1 MQRASAASQNRDP
14 LRPHHY
20 ARKHIDPGSAA
31 HHFVLRSVRGTAGR
45 ESMSDQSDVKF
56 RLNNSELWGGLIGLA
71 LGGFVV
77 WSGLKL
83 KLGTINDP
91 GSGFVLFYTGILMC
105 LFAASIMTAALT
117 EGGPTFGS
125 RWVNT
130 RWTKPLLV
138 IVCLIAF
145 SFALNPLGFLLSSI
159 PLMLLLLRVVDP
171 VRWPLAVPIAVLVPL
186 GMWWVLKRLLLIQL
200 PSGIFEIG

>member
-1 MQRASAASQNRDP
+1 
-14 LRPHHY
+14 
-20 ARKHIDPGSAA
+20 
-31 HHFVLRSVRGTAGR
+31 
-45 ESMSDQSDVKF
+45 MSDSTNVKL

-71 LGGFVV
+71 LGVFVV
-77 WSGLKL
+77 WSGLRL

-91 GSGFVLFYTGILMC
+91 GSGYVLFYTGLLMC
-105 LFAASIMTAALT
+105 LFAATIIIAAVT

-125 RWVNT
+125 RWKDA

-145 SFALNPLGFLLSSI
+145 AFALNTLGFLLSAI

-171 VRWPLAVPIAVLVPL
+171 VRWSLAIPIGLLAPL
-186 GMWWVLKRLLLIQL
+186 GVWWVLERLLLIQL
-200 PSGIFEIG
+200 PSGILGIG